1 MEIKQGA
8 GQLRGVRV
16 LPDPEGIL
24 LSPFTH
30 YDGSQYGYLVVPSEG
45 SPAVYD
51 GENWYSIHTGSEDEL
66 PAIANKQYE
75 AAIKASSSNP
85 EYQQIVS
92 AVSSMT

>member
-16 LPDPEGIL
+16 LPDPESIL

-30 YDGSQYGYLVVPSEG
+30 FDGAQYGYLVVPSEG
-45 SPAVYD
+45 EPAVYD
-51 GENWYSIHTGSEDEL
+51 GENWHPIHTGSADDL
-66 PAIANKQYE
+66 TDLATKQYE
-75 AAIKASSSNP
+75 AAVKASASNP

-92 AVSSMT
+92 AASSMA